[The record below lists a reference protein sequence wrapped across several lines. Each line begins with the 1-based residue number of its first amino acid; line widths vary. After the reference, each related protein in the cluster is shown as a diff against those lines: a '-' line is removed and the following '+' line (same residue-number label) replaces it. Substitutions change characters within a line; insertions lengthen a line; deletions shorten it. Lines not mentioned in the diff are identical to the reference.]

1 MRASSTSKIIIP
13 TTRNEP
19 RKQKFIDGGLGKMM
33 DYAIIS
39 TEQVQWSST
48 SSGDDQTGCVPEIRR
63 EKESQSIVH
72 GLIVLC

>member
-1 MRASSTSKIIIP
+1 
-13 TTRNEP
+13 
-19 RKQKFIDGGLGKMM
+19 MM